1 MATSDEG
8 FDRHYLTPGSGSDYC
23 LMINVYDYATQV
35 VESVD
40 DDGFKWIDW
49 DRSTEIGLPAPA
61 EIQPEWDS
69 VNCEDF
75 IIKRMEGIKR
85 INKMKNPRIMPDD
98 PFGESSPADMN
109 WPWDHVCLPLEEI
122 IGYQPSMRRMV
133 AWTKLRKTDEILW
146 DYYLTKGK
154 GVEPKL
160 WHDTYLEYLTGED
173 LDWYSD
179 LPGYDTFGG
188 VYMGDG
194 VSFTASSPV
203 ERWQSLTNPT
213 YDEEGW

>member
-1 MATSDEG
+1 MNEN
-8 FDRHYLTPGSGSDYC
+8 YLGPGYGSNYC
-23 LMINVYDYATQV
+23 LTINVYDYATQV
-35 VESVD
+35 TTSVD

-49 DRSTEIGLPAPA
+49 DSSTEIGLPVPA
-61 EIQPEWDS
+61 DIQPEWDS
-69 VNCEDF
+69 INCQDF
-75 IIKRMEGIKR
+75 IIKRMAGIKR
-85 INKMKNPRIMPDD
+85 INKMEKPRIMPDD

-122 IGYQPSMRRMV
+122 IGYQPSMRRMM

-146 DYYLTKGK
+146 AYHLTKGK

-160 WHDTYLEYLTGED
+160 WHDTYLEYLDGED

-179 LPGYDTFGG
+179 LPGYDTVGG

-213 YDEEGW
+213 YEDEEVW